1 MDEMDEM
8 GWYDEAVMV
17 LWVMYAKMYAMMM
30 GMSMNW
36 GLRLPSLYTLQSM
49 NIDMATNIGKKQ
61 LIQISSFSQTRI
73 WFGHLRQ
80 TSAAICIHQNRLQ
93 TNCQSHNIIP
103 WLSMTNNKPLF
114 GWWKK
119 IVIIPIISLKTGAFP
134 QEKHRQ
140 GFYQHPCRWWRMSEA
155 WQPSKVPVPKRPLK
169 SIWKDG
175 AHDTPEQWLQD

>member
-61 LIQISSFSQTRI
+61 LDRIFIIIIIIMFLFPDLSKFTWGSLHVMNPWQCVLQIS
-73 WFGHLRQ
+73 
-80 TSAAICIHQNRLQ
+80 A
-93 TNCQSHNIIP
+93 
-103 WLSMTNNKPLF
+103 
-114 GWWKK
+114 
-119 IVIIPIISLKTGAFP
+119 
-134 QEKHRQ
+134 
-140 GFYQHPCRWWRMSEA
+140 CR
-155 WQPSKVPVPKRPLK
+155 
-169 SIWKDG
+169 
-175 AHDTPEQWLQD
+175 